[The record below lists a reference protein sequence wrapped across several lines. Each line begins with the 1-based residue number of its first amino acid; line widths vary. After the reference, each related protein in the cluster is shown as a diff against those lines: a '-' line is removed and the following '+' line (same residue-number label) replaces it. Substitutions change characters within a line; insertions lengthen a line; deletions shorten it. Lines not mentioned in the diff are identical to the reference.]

1 VKAAALKAYGAYWR
15 EKQVAY
21 AQADAHGTRLAEYA
35 VAEAWTSVERE
46 ITGLAKQGSVATGT
60 PKQDPSVTELNT
72 TGTVW
77 AASVRDCL
85 DISGWTLVEEESDQ
99 PVALEPWDGRW
110 VVVKATQEDRA
121 C

>member
-1 VKAAALKAYGAYWR
+1 
-15 EKQVAY
+15 
-21 AQADAHGTRLAEYA
+21 
-35 VAEAWTSVERE
+35 
-46 ITGLAKQGSVATGT
+46 
-60 PKQDPSVTELNT
+60 LNT

-99 PVALEPWDGRW
+99 PVALPKERRTRYVSSVSMERWDGRW
-110 VVVKATQEDRA
+110 VVVKTTQEDRA